1 MGKNK
6 QQKNLIMTILF
17 SVLSVLWLCPIALVV
32 INSFK
37 KKAYISRRPFA
48 FPTGKMYVGLENYV
62 NGIEKTG
69 LIEAFGWTLFITV
82 GSVLVIILCTYM
94 CAWYI

>member
-37 KKAYISRRPFA
+37 KKA
-48 FPTGKMYVGLENYV
+48 
-62 NGIEKTG
+62 
-69 LIEAFGWTLFITV
+69 
-82 GSVLVIILCTYM
+82 
-94 CAWYI
+94 